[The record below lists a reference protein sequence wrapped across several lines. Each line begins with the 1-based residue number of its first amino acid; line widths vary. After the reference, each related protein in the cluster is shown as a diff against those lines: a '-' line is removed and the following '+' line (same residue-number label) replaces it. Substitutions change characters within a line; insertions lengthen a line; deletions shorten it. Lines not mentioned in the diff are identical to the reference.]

1 LPKFSLML
9 IAKNS
14 STGIAHG
21 PRAPVVIPPKERPLN
36 QESAKEISLKTGV
49 ILSQAQVVGTEE
61 I

>member
-36 QESAKEISLKTGV
+36 QESAKEIAFETSL
-49 ILSQAQVVGTEE
+49 IPSLSEVGTEE